1 METLEREPKPGR
13 TKKGTGA
20 GAKLDLSI
28 YYYKAPDGLGAD
40 YGTFYGRD
48 DSGRW
53 ELHFADLDE
62 MHQQLSR
69 VTTTLQDEATAAR
82 EETADERVAGEA
94 VWLKAIGAQG
104 WPADEQWWKENNR
117 GQHIDFPYRPKSIRP
132 GDLMIVYAAGTGKVV
147 GIVRAAGEFY
157 EGGNN
162 ERWPYRIDTELVKA
176 VPISQGVDL
185 NGLSSER
192 ELGKS
197 IRQKSHVRLSPA
209 EAAAALAAF
218 GDDDKTN

>member
-1 METLEREPKPGR
+1 METTLERTPAPGR
-13 TKKGTGA
+13 TKKGKGA
-20 GAKLDLSI
+20 GAKLDISV
-28 YYYKAPDGLGAD
+28 YYYKAADGSGPD
-40 YGTFYGRD
+40 YGTFAGRD

-53 ELHFADLDE
+53 ELHFAGSDE
-62 MHQQLSR
+62 MHDR
-69 VTTTLQDEATAAR
+69 FARITTALAQEATAAR
-82 EETADERVAGEA
+82 EETADARDAGVA

-104 WPADEQWWKENNR
+104 WPADEKWWNENNR

-132 GDLMIVYAAGTGKVV
+132 GDLMVMYAAGTGKVV
-147 GIVRAAGEFY
+147 GIVRAAGEYY
-157 EGGNN
+157 EGGNQ

-185 NGLSSER
+185 HGLSTER

-197 IRQKSHVRLSPA
+197 IRQKSHVRLSEA

-218 GDDDKTN
+218 DEQ